1 MPAKS
6 VKQKRFFG
14 IAESIKK
21 GKTSSSYSPSAAKAA
36 KTMKLKSIRHFTKTK
51 ESGLPERVKKTQV
64 ASKKN
69 PFSFRDLIKKTR
81 TLKKKRG
88 LIMEELFP
96 DETQT
101 KAG

>member
-6 VKQKRFFG
+6 VKQRRFFG

-21 GKTSSSYSPSAAKAA
+21 GKTPASYSPAAAKVA
-36 KTMKLKSIRHFTKTK
+36 KTMKLKAIRHYTRTK
-51 ESGLPERVKKTQV
+51 EKGLPGKVKKTQV
-64 ASKKN
+64 ASKEN
-69 PFSFRDLIKKTR
+69 PFSFRDLIKKIR

-88 LIMEELFP
+88 LTMEELFP
-96 DETQT
+96 GETQT